1 MIASIIL
8 APWAFVLL
16 EERARYKV
24 IYGGRGSGKSW
35 QIARCLLILAMQKK
49 TRILCARE
57 IQKSIRESVYTLLLE
72 QIKEL
77 KLWGWED
84 TKTSIV
90 FKPNG
95 SEFLFVGLWRNV
107 ESVQSMEGID
117 ICWVEEAQKVS
128 NHSWKVLI
136 PTIRRAGSEIWVSF
150 NPQLEDD
157 PTAVRFLQNTPPN
170 TILLK
175 VNWQHN
181 PWLPT
186 ELREEA
192 EHLKATDPEEY
203 MNVWEGQ
210 YWSRSDAQIF
220 NKKWKIQ
227 RFTPG
232 MDWVGPF
239 HGIDFGFSTTPTCMG
254 RQWVFDDCLWVEKAY
269 GGLRIETVDLPDY
282 MDKMVP
288 EHEGAKC
295 FTWRADSA
303 RPETI
308 SFLNN
313 AGYTVIGAEKGP
325 GSVEDG
331 ISFMKSFRH
340 IILHPDATMAI
351 DQIRLYRYKTD
362 KHTGEVLKVIEKKY
376 DDWSDQC
383 RYAIEPVIKG
393 RLGSMNDVL

>member
-1 MIASIIL
+1 
-8 APWAFVLL
+8 
-16 EERARYKV
+16 
-24 IYGGRGSGKSW
+24 
-35 QIARCLLILAMQKK
+35 MQKK